1 MANQSRGKFVYFAG
15 ELVPMEIYLSC
26 ICARAYVRANDA
38 GIVRSNDAQCNS
50 VLSKHQNFRFI
61 LRGESL
67 TDPD

>member
-1 MANQSRGKFVYFAG
+1 
-15 ELVPMEIYLSC
+15 MEISLSC
-26 ICARAYVRANDA
+26 ICARAHVRANDA

-61 LRGESL
+61 LRAESL